1 MFPDG
6 ERMFSDAEYT
16 FIIGEHTFSDAEY
29 KMSAHIMTVAQA
41 CGRGCQACVTRWMA
55 AVTVREVLR
64 AEKGVAVDGM
74 EEKVA

>member
-41 CGRGCQACVTRWMA
+41 VA
-55 AVTVREVLR
+55 
-64 AEKGVAVDGM
+64 GVV
-74 EEKVA
+74 KPV